1 MKRTIRLR
9 ESELR
14 QMIAESVKNNLNEEL
29 AKTHYKIM
37 SNTFRKGANDLYH
50 NVVKELKDIDSTF
63 KMIGASD
70 LAKKGWELYKKS
82 LDVVNYLDGFADD
95 IDSYVD
101 YHSDMI
107 PDQ

>member
-1 MKRTIRLR
+1 MQPFQTAL
-9 ESELR
+9 STNG
-14 QMIAESVKNNLNEEL
+14 VKPYIV
-29 AKTHYKIM
+29 A
-37 SNTFRKGANDLYH
+37 
-50 NVVKELKDIDSTF
+50 
-63 KMIGASD
+63 
-70 LAKKGWELYKKS
+70 KS